1 MVRDIAFFAYSVRDV
16 PAAVAFYRDVI
27 GLTPGNLVS
36 DHWARVSDVG
46 GTTFGIGN
54 GEPLG
59 MAPGTSFGA
68 VFEVDDIN
76 AERERL
82 LKAGVDAG
90 EVHES
95 PVCFSVFFA
104 DPEGNKLAI
113 HQRKT

>member
-1 MVRDIAFFAYSVRDV
+1 VIKDVAFFAYSVRDV
-16 PAAVAFYRDVI
+16 PAAIAFYRDVI
-27 GLTPGNLVS
+27 GLTPSEMLS
-36 DHWARVSDVG
+36 DHWAEFDVG
-46 GTTFGIGN
+46 SVTFGIGN

-68 VFEVDDIN
+68 VFEVDDVS

-82 LKAGVDAG
+82 LKAGVEAS

-95 PVCFSVFFA
+95 PVCFSVFLT
-104 DPEGNKLAI
+104 DPEGNKLGI